1 MADIKIT
8 LAETR
13 KPLPDPDTLVF
24 GKTFTDH
31 MFLMNYDAGQG
42 WHDPRIVP
50 YGPLVP
56 GAFLLGV
63 PLRPGCCS
71 RG

>member
-1 MADIKIT
+1 MLDISFT
-8 LAETR
+8 STPNP

-42 WHDPRIVP
+42 WHDPRVMP
-50 YGPLVP
+50 YGPLPFEPSCMVFHY
-56 GAFLLGV
+56 AQEIFE
-63 PLRPGCCS
+63 
-71 RG
+71 

>member
-42 WHDPRIVP
+42 WHDPPSSLTAPCPWSLPAWCSTTPRS
-50 YGPLVP
+50 
-56 GAFLLGV
+56 
-63 PLRPGCCS
+63 CS